1 MSGANTS
8 SEVSEETPRVKTEV
22 EETTSGH
29 QNVTNMTVS
38 AAPPPS
44 DSAPAITDNNTDL
57 TEQIINAIAL
67 TNSVS
72 GMAQDPDPLKLESL
86 FPGDNVCPTG
96 QTLGTA
102 ASTAGAAPVGAPVTG
117 QELSLLSLFSHS
129 SNLLTP
135 NEMALPTNDPSIF
148 MPTPFAPGEDANTLI
163 QQQEEQPPPPAPP
176 AATDNPTNAPIDDST
191 TPAASQQHLLEQ
203 LATAYFAGG
212 QQPIFPQGPSMGAP
226 VQQSL
231 VSGLM
236 TQNYLMGG
244 NVGPMGS
251 GLHSA
256 FAGIPPGLNPG
267 IPSGLNPGILPGLNP
282 GIPQGFNRAIAG
294 IPSALHPGFAGVPA
308 TLHRRG
314 MASLSNMGNS
324 APHATISEPSTYS
337 LPTNQPNINGTMAS
351 MPMQPLL
358 VPDQQ
363 NMFHVEAST
372 AAMPGLGTS
381 GDSAPQHNSDAISK
395 RDTSSPAGGD
405 LLIKSREARWI
416 IRYNELLEFRG
427 EHGHCRV
434 PHGYAANRKL
444 SWWVMNQRA
453 QFAHRNQRKK
463 TWLTDDR
470 IQLLN
475 DIGFIWTPHL
485 KRSSGGKKKERSLWP
500 PGKEEK
506 KETRK
511 SQKDAKSVKE
521 EKHLEK
527 SPKGS

>member
-1 MSGANTS
+1 MSGANTR
-8 SEVSEETPRVKTEV
+8 SEETPRVEVEV
-22 EETTSGH
+22 EETTSDQ
-29 QNVTNMTVS
+29 QNDTNMTMR
-38 AAPPPS
+38 AAPPPP
-44 DSAPAITDNNTDL
+44 DSAAAITDNSTDL

-72 GMAQDPDPLKLESL
+72 GMAQDPGPLKLESL
-86 FPGDNVCPTG
+86 FPGGNVSPTA

-102 ASTAGAAPVGAPVTG
+102 ALTAGAAPVAAPVAG
-117 QELSLLSLFSHS
+117 QELSLLSLLSHS

-163 QQQEEQPPPPAPP
+163 QQQEEQPPPPAPS
-176 AATDNPTNAPIDDST
+176 AAAGFQAIAPIDDSAI
-191 TPAASQQHLLEQ
+191 PAASQQHLLEQ
-203 LATAYFAGG
+203 LATAYFVGG

-226 VQQSL
+226 IPQSL
-231 VSGLM
+231 MSGLM
-236 TQNYLMGG
+236 TQSYPMGG
-244 NVGPMGS
+244 IVDPMAG

-256 FAGIPPGLNPG
+256 FAGIPPGLNHG
-267 IPSGLNPGILPGLNP
+267 IPSGLNPGIPPGLNP

-294 IPSALHPGFAGVPA
+294 ISSGLHPGFAGISA
-308 TLHRRG
+308 TLHHPG
-314 MASLSNMGNS
+314 MASLTNMGNL

-351 MPMQPLL
+351 MPRQPLL
-358 VPDQQ
+358 VPDQR

-372 AAMPGLGTS
+372 AAMPGTS
-381 GDSAPQHNSDAISK
+381 GDSAPQYNSDTISK

-434 PHGYAANRKL
+434 PHGYASNRKL

-475 DIGFIWTPHL
+475 DVGFIWTPHL
-485 KRSSGGKKKERSLWP
+485 KRSSGGKKKEHSLCP
-500 PGKEEK
+500 PGEEE
-506 KETRK
+506 ETSK
-511 SQKDAKSVKE
+511 PQKDAKSVKE
-521 EKHLEK
+521 EKD
-527 SPKGS
+527 